1 MKNPREI
8 LLEWHRSAESRLDRV
23 RQNVL
28 ASLTTVSERERSRP
42 EGSPV
47 VRTSFRT
54 TIMQLHARATKI
66 WTAMAKRSDD
76 TAFPPP
82 VRIRKRRGA
91 SLPAAVENA
100 LRRKPRWDLLLPL
113 RWHLAGLSAAWL
125 VVLLLNM
132 EPSPTAERSLAQHNA
147 SPPRQLLTALLEN
160 RRQIAEL
167 LGFRANTSEAAPE
180 PPAFVPKRRGEI
192 QSTNSMA

>member
-8 LLEWHRSAESRLDRV
+8 LFERHRSVEPRLDGV

-28 ASLTTVSERERSRP
+28 ASVATASGRE
-42 EGSPV
+42 SPRNPSSPGV
-47 VRTSFRT
+47 QS
-54 TIMQLHARATKI
+54 
-66 WTAMAKRSDD
+66 
-76 TAFPPP
+76 
-82 VRIRKRRGA
+82 
-91 SLPAAVENA
+91 SL
-100 LRRKPRWDLLLPL
+100 RDLLLPL
-113 RWHLAGLSAAWL
+113 RWHLAGLSLAWL
-125 VVLLLNM
+125 VVLLLSM
-132 EPSPTAERSLAQHNA
+132 EPSPTEERSLAKQNA

-167 LGFRANTSEAAPE
+167 LGSRANTSEAAPE